1 DVILFNIDSLSFQN
15 DEQAAVLKAFFG
27 VFNRKR
33 GFCFLYPHIAHVE
46 SFLVKKGVYEDFKKK
61 FEALNGSSWET
72 DREDYVFYADEMLQ
86 AIREALPNQSENA
99 ELADWITNGEKR
111 YPLTIE
117 NFAREVAD
125 YVDTK
130 GRRLLFMADE
140 MGQFIGMDSNRM
152 LNLQTIVENLGTQ
165 AKGKAWVFVTSQE
178 DIDSVLGQ
186 KIQSKGNDFSKIQ
199 GRFYTRFSLSSSS
212 IAEVIQKRILQKTP
226 SAEKILS
233 EVYAAQH
240 DILLNQMDF
249 DHGTPTMPRF
259 TNAEEYCR
267 SYPFAPYQF
276 NLLQDVF
283 DAIRSVGA
291 TGLNL
296 SKGERSMLEAFQTAL
311 KAVGSSENG
320 ALVPLANF
328 FPTVQS
334 FLDGSVGRVIFNAQE
349 IPGITEFDIELL
361 KTLFLIRYL
370 RNRRIPGTVQ
380 NLCVL
385 TLSQVNAD
393 MVTHRRAIE
402 DSLTRLEKENLVT
415 RENEEFI
422 FLTIEE
428 QNITREIQNT
438 EVSETRETRELAGL
452 LFRDQ
457 FDGRNKYRH
466 SNGKSFD
473 IQLNLDGYNQT
484 VRGDIWIEFYS
495 PISGSLYE
503 TKKANPFLASGG
515 NSNIVAILPET
526 PAFYRELSLYLKTD
540 LYLAANMGRELTNGE
555 QNIIAQK
562 SRENVTRRNRLVE
575 AAADIVAGTTVTI
588 LGSPFQPKSKGKS
601 DFLMEICEYYVTAQF
616 TKLNLLAEPSPD
628 WERTVRTLLSPHS
641 DVMIDEHNIA
651 NPKALEDIR
660 QFIMLSHAAG
670 KAAMLSDVVAK
681 YGRIPYGWPDG
692 NVQVLIA
699 YLFRQGEVLV
709 WHNSGYPE
717 PAACIDLFIKS
728 SLYDKV
734 RIEKAVGIEDA
745 VLENVTKTVQT
756 LFIDYP
762 PATMRDLAQH
772 IRKELGN
779 WQQNVRSWKETT
791 LHNPASYPGTETL
804 KEIGLKIAEL
814 MKCTLD
820 TDLITTFNSESEAL

>member
-1 DVILFNIDSLSFQN
+1 
-15 DEQAAVLKAFFG
+15 
-27 VFNRKR
+27 
-33 GFCFLYPHIAHVE
+33 
-46 SFLVKKGVYEDFKKK
+46 
-61 FEALNGSSWET
+61 
-72 DREDYVFYADEMLQ
+72 
-86 AIREALPNQSENA
+86 
-99 ELADWITNGEKR
+99 
-111 YPLTIE
+111 
-117 NFAREVAD
+117 
-125 YVDTK
+125 
-130 GRRLLFMADE
+130 

-165 AKGKAWVFVTSQE
+165 AKGKAGYVTSQE

-186 KIQSKGNDFSKIQ
+186 KIRARERLFKIQ
-199 GRFYTRFSLSSSS
+199 GALHPLFAFVVKYRRSHPETHL
-212 IAEVIQKRILQKTP
+212 AENT
-226 SAEKILS
+226 ECGKILS

-349 IPGITEFDIELL
+349 ISGITEFDIELL

-473 IQLNLDGYNQT
+473 IQLNLTGTIKQ
-484 VRGDIWIEFYS
+484 S
-495 PISGSLYE
+495 AAISGS
-503 TKKANPFLASGG
+503 NFIRPF
-515 NSNIVAILPET
+515 
-526 PAFYRELSLYLKTD
+526 PARS
-540 LYLAANMGRELTNGE
+540 
-555 QNIIAQK
+555 
-562 SRENVTRRNRLVE
+562 TRRKRRTRSWQ
-575 AAADIVAGTTVTI
+575 AAAT
-588 LGSPFQPKSKGKS
+588 
-601 DFLMEICEYYVTAQF
+601 
-616 TKLNLLAEPSPD
+616 
-628 WERTVRTLLSPHS
+628 RT
-641 DVMIDEHNIA
+641 
-651 NPKALEDIR
+651 
-660 QFIMLSHAAG
+660 
-670 KAAMLSDVVAK
+670 
-681 YGRIPYGWPDG
+681 
-692 NVQVLIA
+692 
-699 YLFRQGEVLV
+699 
-709 WHNSGYPE
+709 
-717 PAACIDLFIKS
+717 
-728 SLYDKV
+728 
-734 RIEKAVGIEDA
+734 
-745 VLENVTKTVQT
+745 
-756 LFIDYP
+756 
-762 PATMRDLAQH
+762 
-772 IRKELGN
+772 
-779 WQQNVRSWKETT
+779 
-791 LHNPASYPGTETL
+791 
-804 KEIGLKIAEL
+804 
-814 MKCTLD
+814 
-820 TDLITTFNSESEAL
+820 